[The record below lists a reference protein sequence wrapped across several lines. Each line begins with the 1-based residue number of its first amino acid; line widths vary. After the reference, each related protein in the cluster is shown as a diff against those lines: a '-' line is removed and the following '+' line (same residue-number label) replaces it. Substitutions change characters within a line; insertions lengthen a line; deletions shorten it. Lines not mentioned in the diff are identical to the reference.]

1 MHKGGKKPAY
11 HLCMSIFC
19 CNFAANLFYMEST
32 PIKTPNGWRRPLDPK
47 RHHKEKHW
55 NYKGRGIYHIMLVVA
70 ERYPLFGH
78 LTGEKPEEA
87 HIELTEY
94 GEQVLRLM
102 RDIPDYYAPKGYR
115 LKIIAS
121 QVMPDHIHL
130 LLQAVEPL
138 PQKIGAVIRGFKSAC
153 TALYKRE
160 YGCPNDGTKMQGD
173 GCRNYATKVQGWEQ
187 SLQFSRIFTRRETIW
202 EPDIAHYHER
212 VVHSYD
218 QIQRTI
224 NYIKD
229 NPRRLAMKRANP
241 ELFRIQEEI
250 EYKGIKARV
259 MGNRFLFDYPQKE
272 VLRCSRSMTQKEI
285 ERRLT
290 ACLEDA
296 AMGTVFVSA
305 AISEGEKQICRAI
318 REAGYPLIVLL
329 ADGFPA
335 EDDPHCSYY
344 KPSGVYFEACAAGR
358 LLLVEPDKAEL
369 KRPEVVARVAAKVGD
384 VPHETK
390 RWRFMAM
397 NEIAERLSQ

>member
-1 MHKGGKKPAY
+1 
-11 HLCMSIFC
+11 MSIFC
-19 CNFAANLFYMEST
+19 SNFVANLFYMEST
-32 PIKTPNGWRRPLDPK
+32 PIKTPNGWRRPLDPM
-47 RHHKEKHW
+47 RHHRETHW
-55 NYKGRGIYHIMLVVA
+55 DYKGRGIYHITLVVA

-87 HIELTEY
+87 YVKLSDFGRE
-94 GEQVLRLM
+94 VLKRLE
-102 RDIPDYYAPKGYR
+102 DIPHVYKEKGFA
-115 LKIIAS
+115 LKILAS
-121 QVMPDHIHL
+121 QMMPDHIHIVI
-130 LLQAVEPL
+130 QVVEPL
-138 PQKIGAVIRGFKSAC
+138 PRSIGAVIRGFKSAC

-173 GCRNYATKVQGWEQ
+173 GCPNDGTKMQGREQ

-202 EPDIAHYHER
+202 EQTPAHYHER
-212 VVHSYD
+212 ILHEREQLRAMIDYVH
-218 QIQRTI
+218 
-224 NYIKD
+224 D

-241 ELFRIQEEI
+241 ELFRIQEDI
-250 EYKGIKARV
+250 ESGEVKMRA
-259 MGNRFLFDYPQKE
+259 MGNRFLLEYPIKE
-272 VLRCSRSMTQKEI
+272 ALHCSRSMTQKEI
-285 ERRLT
+285 DARKKECLT
-290 ACLEDA
+290 AAEQ
-296 AMGTVFVSA
+296 GTVFVSA

-384 VPHETK
+384 IPHEAK
-390 RWRFMAM
+390 RWRFVAM
-397 NEIAERLSQ
+397 NEIAGRLSQ

>member
-1 MHKGGKKPAY
+1 
-11 HLCMSIFC
+11 
-19 CNFAANLFYMEST
+19 MEST
-32 PIKTPNGWRRPLDPK
+32 PTRTPNGWRRPLDPK

-55 NYKGRGIYHIMLVVA
+55 DYKGRGIYHITLVVA

-160 YGCPNDGTKMQGD
+160 YGCRNDAAKGKD
-173 GCRNYATKVQGWEQ
+173 VFR
-187 SLQFSRIFTRRETIW
+187 FSRIFARTGTIW

-250 EYKGIKARV
+250 EYKGIKARA

-272 VLRCSRSMTQKEI
+272 VLRCSRSMTQEEI

-305 AISEGEKQICRAI
+305 AISEGEKQICRTI

-344 KPSGVYFEACAAGR
+344 KPSGVYFEACAAGK
-358 LLLVEPDKAEL
+358 LLLVEADEEVFKM
-369 KRPEVVARVAAKVGD
+369 PEIIEQVTAKIGD

>member
-1 MHKGGKKPAY
+1 
-11 HLCMSIFC
+11 
-19 CNFAANLFYMEST
+19 MEST
-32 PIKTPNGWRRPLDPK
+32 PIKTPNGWRRPLDSM
-47 RHHKEKHW
+47 RHHRETHW
-55 NYKGRGIYHIMLVVA
+55 DYKGRGIYHITLVVA

-87 HIELTEY
+87 YVKLSDFGRE
-94 GEQVLRLM
+94 VLKMLE
-102 RDIPDYYAPKGYR
+102 DIPHVYKEKGFA
-115 LKIIAS
+115 LKILAS
-121 QVMPDHIHL
+121 QMMPDHIHIVI
-130 LLQAVEPL
+130 QVVEPL
-138 PQKIGAVIRGFKSAC
+138 PRSIGSVIRGFKSAC

-202 EPDIAHYHER
+202 EQTPAHYYERILHER
-212 VVHSYD
+212 E
-218 QIQRTI
+218 QLRAMI
-224 NYIKD
+224 NYVHD

-241 ELFRIQEEI
+241 ELFRIQEDI
-250 EYKGIKARV
+250 ESGEVKMRA
-259 MGNRFLFDYPQKE
+259 MGNRFLLEYPIKE
-272 VLRCSRSMTQKEI
+272 ALHCSRSMTQKEI
-285 ERRLT
+285 DARKKECLT
-290 ACLEDA
+290 AAEQ
-296 AMGTVFVSA
+296 GTVFVSA

-384 VPHETK
+384 IPHEAK
-390 RWRFMAM
+390 RWRFVAM
-397 NEIAERLSQ
+397 NEIAGRLSQ

>member
-1 MHKGGKKPAY
+1 
-11 HLCMSIFC
+11 
-19 CNFAANLFYMEST
+19 MEST
-32 PIKTPNGWRRPLDPK
+32 PIKTPNGWRRPLDPM
-47 RHHKEKHW
+47 RHHRETHW
-55 NYKGRGIYHIMLVVA
+55 DYKGRGIYHITLVVA

-87 HIELTEY
+87 YVKLSDFGRE
-94 GEQVLRLM
+94 VLKRLE
-102 RDIPDYYAPKGYR
+102 DIPHVYKEKGFA
-115 LKIIAS
+115 LKILAS
-121 QVMPDHIHL
+121 QMMPDHIHIVI
-130 LLQAVEPL
+130 QVVEPL
-138 PQKIGAVIRGFKSAC
+138 PRSIGSVIRGFKSAC

-187 SLQFSRIFTRRETIW
+187 SLQFSRIFTRRDTIW
-202 EPDIAHYHER
+202 EQTPAHYHER
-212 VVHSYD
+212 ILHEREQLRAMIDYVH
-218 QIQRTI
+218 
-224 NYIKD
+224 D

-241 ELFRIQEEI
+241 ELFRIQEDI
-250 EYKGIKARV
+250 ESGEVKMRA
-259 MGNRFLFDYPQKE
+259 MGNRFLLEYPIKE
-272 VLRCSRSMTQKEI
+272 ALHCSRSMTQKEI
-285 ERRLT
+285 DARKKECLT
-290 ACLEDA
+290 AAEQ
-296 AMGTVFVSA
+296 GTVFVSA

-384 VPHETK
+384 IPHEAK
-390 RWRFMAM
+390 RWRFVAM
-397 NEIAERLSQ
+397 NEIAGRLSQ